1 MKKNI
6 FVACDF
12 SSQDEAVNLIEQI
25 KNHIFGIK
33 VGLQY
38 VTSTGIDGV
47 KALAKFNLP
56 IMYDVKAFDIKNT
69 VKAFAE
75 SLKNLGVECIDLL
88 QLHCPPKEVYSKD
101 DTYEMLDTLV
111 NKGKILYYGFSV
123 ERIAEAMESIKR
135 PNTKSIQIIFNIF
148 RQKPSENFFQE
159 AAKRNIAI
167 IVRVPLASGM
177 LTGKMNVNSTFA
189 KNDHRTYNINGEA
202 FDIGETFSGVNF
214 TKGLE
219 IVEELKK
226 IIPSNFSLSE
236 FAIKWIL
243 MHPEVTVVI
252 PGAKNKKQIL
262 ENIAP
267 SEKEDIKNLM
277 QKISYIY
284 NEYLKS
290 EIHHR
295 W

>member
-1 MKKNI
+1 M
-6 FVACDF
+6 
-12 SSQDEAVNLIEQI
+12 
-25 KNHIFGIK
+25 
-33 VGLQY
+33 
-38 VTSTGIDGV
+38 
-47 KALAKFNLP
+47 
-56 IMYDVKAFDIKNT
+56 
-69 VKAFAE
+69 
-75 SLKNLGVECIDLL
+75 
-88 QLHCPPKEVYSKD
+88 SK
-101 DTYEMLDTLV
+101 
-111 NKGKILYYGFSV
+111 
-123 ERIAEAMESIKR
+123 
-135 PNTKSIQIIFNIF
+135 
-148 RQKPSENFFQE
+148 
-159 AAKRNIAI
+159 
-167 IVRVPLASGM
+167 
-177 LTGKMNVNSTFA
+177 NVNSTFA

-262 ENIAP
+262 ENITP